1 MRDRYPAGR
10 RAVAAAIKS
19 ERERKGLSARELSMK
34 LGESHSLIARIE
46 SLDRNVFAHEI
57 APIAKALGMDPVVLY
72 RKTLR

>member
-1 MRDRYPAGR
+1 
-10 RAVAAAIKS
+10 
-19 ERERKGLSARELSMK
+19 MK